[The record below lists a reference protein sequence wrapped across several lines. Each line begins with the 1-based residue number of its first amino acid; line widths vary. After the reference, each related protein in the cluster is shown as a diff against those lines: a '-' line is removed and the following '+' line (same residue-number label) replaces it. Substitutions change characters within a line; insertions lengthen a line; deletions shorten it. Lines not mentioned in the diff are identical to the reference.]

1 MFNVHINTL
10 VVSELS
16 LSSQSLALT
25 DSLTRTTKVV
35 GWLVGWLVF
44 NGTFRTDR
52 LNCAISVQEINLII
66 YLV

>member
-35 GWLVGWLVF
+35 GCLVGWLV
-44 NGTFRTDR
+44 GCC
-52 LNCAISVQEINLII
+52 LMALSEQIG
-66 YLV
+66 